1 MFIIYSGLS
10 NNIKKGFWWIIKAL
24 FKQIYCTLLG
34 TYDTGYNIDTDKL
47 EYDDDHFSKGEIC
60 DEDEFV
66 PFSDGNGSDSEEE
79 SVNPNLS
86 VSISEELVD
95 GNVTVVMTRS

>member
-1 MFIIYSGLS
+1 M
-10 NNIKKGFWWIIKAL
+10 
-24 FKQIYCTLLG
+24 
-34 TYDTGYNIDTDKL
+34 
-47 EYDDDHFSKGEIC
+47 DDDHFSKGEIW
-60 DEDEFV
+60 DEDEFD

-95 GNVTVVMTRS
+95 GNVTVVMTRSYNGKDNTK